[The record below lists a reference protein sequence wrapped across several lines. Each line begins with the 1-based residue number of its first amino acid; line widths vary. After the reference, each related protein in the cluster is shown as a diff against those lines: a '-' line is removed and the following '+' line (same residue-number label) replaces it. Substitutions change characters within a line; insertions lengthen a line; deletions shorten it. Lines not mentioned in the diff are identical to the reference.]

1 MNHRDH
7 VALIQRGVRP
17 GGTWAELGS
26 GRGAFTAALAELLG
40 PGSTLFAVDRD
51 GRALDHLS
59 SAVTSRY
66 PGIELHAVRADFTGP
81 LAFLPPLDGLL
92 LANALHFVAEKGPLL
107 ASLRGQLLPQG
118 RLLIVEYDTDRGNRW
133 VPYPF
138 SFDTWRRLAEEAGF
152 AGTELLG
159 THPSRF
165 LGRFYAALST

>member
-7 VALIQRGVRP
+7 VALIQRGVPP

-40 PGSTLFAVDRD
+40 PGSTLYAVDRD
-51 GRALDHLS
+51 GRALDKLRT
-59 SAVTSRY
+59 SASPHYSGVQVHIAT
-66 PGIELHAVRADFTGP
+66 ADFIQP

-92 LANALHFVAEKGPLL
+92 MANALHFVADKAPLL
-107 ASLRGQLLPQG
+107 AELRGHLLPHG

-138 SFDTWRRLAEEAGF
+138 SFTTWRGLAQDAGF
-152 AGTELLG
+152 ATTELLA
-159 THPSRF
+159 THPSSF